1 MEQFSAFIIG
11 AMLGSFFN
19 MLIYRLPL
27 GISLVNPKRSSC
39 PTCGHTIKWYEN
51 IPIISYTL
59 VLRGKC
65 GGCKE
70 KIPSTYLIVELITA
84 SVSVL
89 IYNHVGF
96 SLEYIPVYLL
106 FYTLIILSFIDLKF
120 KAVPDY
126 LLIIVLILAMA
137 VPNVSF
143 ASLFMFA
150 GGIVLLELFVT
161 YYIQNIK
168 ARIVKDDSLKDQR
181 SMGEGDIPIVAVIG
195 GLLGI
200 KLGIAAMFLA
210 ALFAIIPSLINSF
223 IKKDMETPFIP
234 FLALGLFTVYIFQ
247 NQINNLIG
255 SLF

>member
-1 MEQFSAFIIG
+1 MEFSVFVIG

-27 GISLVNPKRSSC
+27 GISLVDPKRSSC

-59 VLRGKC
+59 VLKGRC

-70 KIPSTYLIVELITA
+70 KISSTYLIVELITA
-84 SVSVL
+84 SVTLLVFNK
-89 IYNHVGF
+89 IGF
-96 SLEYIPVYLL
+96 AIENISVYLL

-126 LLIIVLILAMA
+126 LLILALVFA
-137 VPNVSF
+137 LFVPNVDF
-143 ASLFMFA
+143 ATLFMFA
-150 GGIVLLELFVT
+150 GAIVLLELFVT

-168 ARIVKDDSLKDQR
+168 AKILKDDSLKDQR

-195 GLLGI
+195 GILGL
-200 KLGIAAMFLA
+200 KLGILAMFLSA
-210 ALFAIIPSLINSF
+210 VFAIIPSLVNSV
-223 IKKDMETPFIP
+223 IKKDIETPFIP
-234 FLALGLFTVYIFQ
+234 FLALGFFTVYIFDDKIL
-247 NQINNLIG
+247 NIIG
-255 SLF
+255 SIF